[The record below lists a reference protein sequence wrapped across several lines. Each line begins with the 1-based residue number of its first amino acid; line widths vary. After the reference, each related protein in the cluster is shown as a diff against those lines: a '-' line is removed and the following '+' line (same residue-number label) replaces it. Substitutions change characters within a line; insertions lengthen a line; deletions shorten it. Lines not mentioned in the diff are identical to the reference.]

1 MKAFSLT
8 SLHPNPAYQGKPTQ
22 PSFLRGQEEYPLGVR
37 AEGESPRTS
46 IWLSFFPEQAETT
59 IRVPGEP
66 APSGSK
72 DGEEN
77 LQSPHGPLGVPTPGP
92 YRILSTWRWR
102 GDSHLTEESKAQ
114 RG

>member
-8 SLHPNPAYQGKPTQ
+8 SLHPNTAYQGKPTQ

-59 IRVPGEP
+59 ITEFQGNQHPQVAKMVR
-66 APSGSK
+66 K
-72 DGEEN
+72 
-77 LQSPHGPLGVPTPGP
+77 TC
-92 YRILSTWRWR
+92 
-102 GDSHLTEESKAQ
+102 SHLM
-114 RG
+114 GH